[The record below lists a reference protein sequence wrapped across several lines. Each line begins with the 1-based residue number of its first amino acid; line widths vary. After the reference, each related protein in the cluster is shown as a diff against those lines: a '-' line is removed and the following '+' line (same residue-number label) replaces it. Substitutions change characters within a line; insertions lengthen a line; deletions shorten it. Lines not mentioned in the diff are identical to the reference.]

1 MGTSRALVAALAAGA
16 VVTVLLAGCGA
27 AQRPARSAAAS
38 PSPGAFAW
46 LRPQPPPGGWP
57 VARIPAGA
65 GLAYPP
71 GWRRIK
77 SDPGTATSA
86 EFSRGDRFTGYLN
99 LTPRQAS
106 ESLADWSQ
114 FRVEHNTDEGERNV
128 TVLGSGTGLPFTAAR
143 GSCIRD
149 AYTTSTGARYIE
161 IACLVAGRQADVV
174 VVGASPP
181 GAWRRMSPVL
191 ERAIA
196 SVVT

>member
-16 VVTVLLAGCGA
+16 AVTVVLAGCGA
-27 AQRPARSAAAS
+27 AKRPARSAAS
-38 PSPGAFAW
+38 PLGAFAW
-46 LRPQPPPGGWP
+46 LRPERRPGGWL

-71 GWRRIK
+71 SWRRIK

-86 EFSRGDRFTGYLN
+86 ELGEDHRFTGYLN

-106 ESLADWSQ
+106 ESLADWDR
-114 FRVEHNTDEGERNV
+114 FRIEHNADEGERNV
-128 TVLGSGTGLPFTAAR
+128 TVLGSGTGLRFTAAR
-143 GSCIRD
+143 GSCVRD

-161 IACLVAGRQADVV
+161 IACLVAGRHADVV